1 MQGSSGLLI
10 PTGRFNAKLGSR
22 GSDQHGR
29 RNASG
34 EDLRWRTDSLAAA
47 SGRNSGE
54 ARVRG
59 SIAGLEKL
67 PGGEA
72 ELLRGLAGA
81 GVQRGGWSTV
91 EQGAWGGG
99 ARRTEA

>member
-1 MQGSSGLLI
+1 MQGFSRLLI
-10 PTGRFNAKLGSR
+10 PTGRFNTELGSQ
-22 GSDQHGR
+22 GSNQHGR
-29 RNASG
+29 RNAG
-34 EDLRWRTDSLAAA
+34 TEDSRRRTDSPAAA

-54 ARVRG
+54 ARVGG

-81 GVQRGGWSTV
+81 EVQRNCRTTA
-91 EQGAWGGG
+91 EQGA
-99 ARRTEA
+99 

>member
-1 MQGSSGLLI
+1 MQGFSGLLI
-10 PTGRFNAKLGSR
+10 PTGRFSAELGSQ

-29 RNASG
+29 RNADG
-34 EDLRWRTDSLAAA
+34 EDSRWRTDSPAAA
-47 SGRNSGE
+47 SGRNCGE
-54 ARVRG
+54 VRVGG

-81 GVQRGGWSTV
+81 EVQRNCQTMA
-91 EQGAWGGG
+91 EQGA
-99 ARRTEA
+99 